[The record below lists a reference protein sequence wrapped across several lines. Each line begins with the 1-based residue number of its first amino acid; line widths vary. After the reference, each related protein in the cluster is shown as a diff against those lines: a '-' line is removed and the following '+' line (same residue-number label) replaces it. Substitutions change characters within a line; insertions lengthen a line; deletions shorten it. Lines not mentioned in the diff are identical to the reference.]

1 MGSWPAF
8 FLRLFY
14 YYYYYYL
21 YHSRNGE
28 PTLPVHQWAFAIRN
42 EQGFAFLPLLPPL
55 VNLLINNDCKP
66 DNAVFAIF
74 ILLPLSLHATPSTLS
89 LYTYVYTYSIDFHS
103 KTNVYLAK
111 QKLRTTLSDW
121 IRRIHLR
128 SGKIK
133 KIFDGAFNFTNC
145 LSSTGENLSRYNRR
159 I

>member
-89 LYTYVYTYSIDFHS
+89 LYTYVYIYSIDFHS
-103 KTNVYLAK
+103 KT
-111 QKLRTTLSDW
+111 TFTS
-121 IRRIHLR
+121 R
-128 SGKIK
+128 SKIAHYP
-133 KIFDGAFNFTNC
+133 FRLNSPNSSAFRQNK
-145 LSSTGENLSRYNRR
+145 ENLWRR
-159 I
+159 VQFYKLSLVHGREFIEI